1 MDNRDMRLLKK
12 QLPESLAQR
21 LELGSGVGEVLD
33 TGDMRLYRYGTGN
46 TVDLD
51 LYRALQTAANKMKID
66 SQWVPEAHIAL
77 LSRYMLD
84 TGVNPVWGICH
95 GTRRGNEQMWFR
107 QHLGPKAWVFG
118 TEISDTARDFPF
130 TIQWDF
136 HDVDPVW
143 VGKMDLVYSNS
154 WDHAHDPERAFAGW
168 AACLAPGGL
177 LLLDHG
183 WNYQPE
189 RVSAMDPFGISEQ
202 GLCAMLDRVC
212 AAHGRVT
219 EVIDGG
225 KHRNQPIRTI
235 VFRAHEFHVQEAAR
249 P

>member
-1 MDNRDMRLLKK
+1 MDNRDMRLLKRR
-12 QLPESLAQR
+12 LPEALAQKLALR
-21 LELGSGVGEVLD
+21 AEGAEVLD
-33 TGDMRLYRYGTGN
+33 TGDMRLYRYGTGD

-51 LYRALQTAANKMKID
+51 LYRALQTAANRMKID

-84 TGVNPVWGICH
+84 QGALPVRGICH

-107 QHLGPKAWVFG
+107 QHLGPQAQVFG
-118 TEISDTARDFPF
+118 TEISDTATAFPF

-136 HDVDPVW
+136 HDVDPAW
-143 VGKMDLVYSNS
+143 LGAMDLVYSNS

-168 AACLAPGGL
+168 AACLAPGGF

-183 WNYQPE
+183 WNHQPG
-189 RVSAMDPFGISEQ
+189 RVSPMDPFGISEA

-212 AAHGRVT
+212 GAQGRVAG
-219 EVIDGG
+219 VIDGDR
-225 KHRNQPIRTI
+225 HRKRPIRTI
-235 VFRAHEFHVQEAAR
+235 VFRAHPGATR
-249 P
+249 

>member
-1 MDNRDMRLLKK
+1 MDNRDMRLLKR
-12 QLPESLAQR
+12 QLPEPLAVR
-21 LELGSGVGEVLD
+21 AGAGEVLD
-33 TGDMRLYRYGTGN
+33 TGEMRLFRYGSGD

-66 SQWVPEAHIAL
+66 SQWVPEDHIAL

-84 TGVNPVWGICH
+84 RGALPVTGICH
-95 GTRRGNEQMWFR
+95 GTRRGNERMWFR
-107 QHLGPKAWVFG
+107 AHLGPQAQVFG
-118 TEISDTARDFPF
+118 TEISDTATAFPF

-136 HDVDPVW
+136 HEVDPAW
-143 VGKMDLVYSNS
+143 LGAMDFVYSNS

-168 AACLAPGGL
+168 ARCLTPGGF

-183 WNYQPE
+183 WNYQPG
-189 RVSAMDPFGISEQ
+189 RVSAMDPFGISEG

-212 AAHGRVT
+212 AAQGRVV
-219 EVIDGG
+219 EVIAGG
-225 KHRNQPIRTI
+225 KHRNRPIRTI
-235 VFRAHEFHVQEAAR
+235 VFRAHAEEQ